1 MSIPKELG
9 GDDQYSDWAY
19 VFQCVGPAEGEMY
32 ACNEPR
38 VSAALGSVAS
48 IEPFQRKDVARV
60 IATRE
65 GENDGPDWLCVVEL
79 KDGRFAFVSAGCDYT
94 GWDCQSGGHGI
105 VAHSLVHLC
114 RVGIGEADLE
124 ALGLR
129 RDGGKA

>member
-1 MSIPKELG
+1 MTILKELG
-9 GDDQYSDWAY
+9 GGDRYSDWAY
-19 VFQCVGPAEGEMY
+19 VFQCVGPAEEDATAY
-32 ACNEPR
+32 NEPA

-48 IEPFQRKDVARV
+48 TEPFQRKDVARV

-65 GENDGPDWLCVVEL
+65 GENDGLDWLCVVEL

-94 GWDCQSGGHGI
+94 GWDCRSGGHGI
-105 VAHSLVHLC
+105 VAHSLAHLC

-129 RDGGKA
+129 RDGSKA